1 MKVQRT
7 LAFLLSVSLVGG
19 MACNQV
25 ERGKKDV
32 STAAASMI
40 TNDDEAPLLSDGLST
55 SLQEDTVIR
64 PTASAGAQNPDDT
77 YTETEVVRIDT
88 VSTRIVYDVRR
99 RMIEEVDTVGA
110 TKTYEIKRT
119 VLKRTVQ
126 LDTLTE
132 TKDEEQTVAYEK
144 GDYKK
149 LDEQVESDS
158 IVEVIDYPAKSPSA
172 QPVKAAADKPSQ
184 TDVMS
189 PTEASSAQPNNKS
202 GAPASDAPQDTT
214 QRSDSGS

>member
-7 LAFLLSVSLVGG
+7 AGVMIGLSMMGA
-19 MACNQV
+19 MACNQI
-25 ERGKKDV
+25 EEGKKDV
-32 STAAASMI
+32 GTAAASMVASAEDMI
-40 TNDDEAPLLSDGLST
+40 PLLSEDV
-55 SLQEDTVIR
+55 QADTVIN
-64 PTASAGAQNPDDT
+64 PATSTTAQDADDT

-99 RMIEEVDTVGA
+99 RVIEEVDTIGA

-132 TKDEEQTVAYEK
+132 TKDEEQTVAYEQ
-144 GDYKK
+144 GDFKK

-158 IVEVIDYPAKSPSA
+158 IVKVIDYQSEKQATATAAKSSEA
-172 QPVKAAADKPSQ
+172 KTDKPSQ
-184 TDVMS
+184 TDVM
-189 PTEASSAQPNNKS
+189 PPAEASSTGGPGQDA
-202 GAPASDAPQDTT
+202 APQDTT